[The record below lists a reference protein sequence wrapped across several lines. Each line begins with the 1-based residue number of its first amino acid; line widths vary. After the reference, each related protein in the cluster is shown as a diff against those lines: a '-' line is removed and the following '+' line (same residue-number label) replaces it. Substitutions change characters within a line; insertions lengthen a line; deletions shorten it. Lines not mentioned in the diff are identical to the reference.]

1 MKINIRSKL
10 TLAISLL
17 MVVVFAVAAV
27 LFIQEKKTEMADDIY
42 HNVLAFASMTASQ
55 VTDSYDLYLA
65 QNSFVYF
72 NKEIQSLFEKN
83 NNISAIK
90 IISFN
95 GDILY
100 DSEIDV
106 DKKYE
111 GNERIA
117 SGNLIEQVQSENFS
131 LETLDESI
139 YFLKIDNNGN
149 IFYLDKFERHIDALE
164 IGTFIDYLIIPASQK
179 YSVLYKFD
187 YKTLQERV
195 SLMIERIIYLALF
208 GILLG
213 VVFSFLMSSKIT
225 RPVSELVFG
234 VKKIAKGD
242 FKARVDITTKDEI
255 GFLGESFNAMAKDLE
270 FSVEAKV
277 YKERVT
283 RELEL
288 AMQIQDQLI
297 PDEEEIPE
305 IDGIDISAGLIPAEE
320 IGGDIYDFIKVGKDK
335 LLMYLGDVTG
345 HGVPAGIV
353 SSISSALFYG
363 YSDIEDLKQIIVN
376 VNRVLDVK
384 MMPNMFLTLCLL
396 EWDSLNKKLSYVNA
410 GHEQLIHSSF
420 NNKRTNLLEP
430 GGIALGMV
438 NDITPHVK
446 INTVELAKGDFLI
459 VYSDGIPESW
469 RNEKEN
475 YGVERLVKFVEE
487 ASKTVKTAKEMKEA
501 ILKDVKEFAA
511 GYKQM
516 DDITI
521 IVIKRV

>member
-1 MKINIRSKL
+1 MRINIRSKL
-10 TLAISLL
+10 MLAISLL
-17 MVVVFAVAAV
+17 MVVVFSV
-27 LFIQEKKTEMADDIY
+27 LAMFFIQEKKTEMADDIY
-42 HNVLAFASMTASQ
+42 HNVLAFSFMTSSQ
-55 VTDSYDLYLA
+55 IIENYDLYLS
-65 QNSFVYF
+65 QSSFVYF

-95 GDILY
+95 GEILY
-100 DSEIDV
+100 DSDIDV

-111 GNERIA
+111 GEGRIVDK
-117 SGNLIEQVQSENFS
+117 NLIEQVQSENIS
-131 LETLDESI
+131 LKTLDGGI
-139 YFLKIDNNGN
+139 YFLRTDDNGK
-149 IFYLDKFERHIDALE
+149 IFYLNRFEKGIDAFE

-179 YSVLYKFD
+179 YSVLYEFD

-195 SLMIERIIYLALF
+195 SLMMERIIYLALF

-213 VVFSFLMSSKIT
+213 VVFSFLMSSRIT
-225 RPVSELVFG
+225 KPVSELVFG

-242 FKARVDITTKDEI
+242 FKTRVDITTKDEI

-288 AMQIQDQLI
+288 AMQIQNQLI
-297 PDEEEIPE
+297 PKEEDIPK
-305 IDGIDISAGLIPAEE
+305 IDGIDISSGLIPAEE

-363 YSDIEDLKQIIVN
+363 YSEIEDLKQIVVN

-384 MMPNMFLTLCLL
+384 MMPNMFITLCLL
-396 EWDSLNKKLSYVNA
+396 EWNALNKILSYVNA
-410 GHEQLIHSSF
+410 GHEQLIHFSSK
-420 NNKRTNLLEP
+420 NKKTDLLAP

-438 NDITPHVK
+438 DDITPHVK
-446 INTVELAKGDFLI
+446 LNTVEFEKGDFLI

-469 RNEKEN
+469 KNENEN
-475 YGVERLVKFVEE
+475 YGIERLVKFVEKF
-487 ASKTVKTAKEMKEA
+487 SNLQTAKEMKEA
-501 ILKDVKEFAA
+501 ILKDVEEFAA

>member
-10 TLAISLL
+10 MLAISLL
-17 MVVVFAVAAV
+17 MVVVFSVSAV

-42 HNVLAFASMTASQ
+42 HNVLSFSKLTASQ
-55 VTDSYDLYLA
+55 IIENYDLYLA
-65 QNSFVYF
+65 QSSFVYF

-83 NNISAIK
+83 NNISAVK

-95 GDILY
+95 GEILY
-100 DSEIDV
+100 DSETDV

-111 GNERIA
+111 GEERIA
-117 SGNLIEQVQSENFS
+117 DKNLLEQVQSENIS
-131 LETLDESI
+131 LKTIDGNI
-139 YFLKIDNNGN
+139 YFIKTDDNGKIS
-149 IFYLDKFERHIDALE
+149 YLDRSEKGIDALK

-195 SLMIERIIYLALF
+195 FLMMERIVYLALF

-213 VVFSFLMSSKIT
+213 VVFSFFMSSKIT
-225 RPVSELVFG
+225 KPVSALVFG

-242 FKARVDITTKDEI
+242 FKTRVDITTKDEI

-297 PDEEEIPE
+297 PNEDEIPKM
-305 IDGIDISAGLIPAEE
+305 DGIDISAGLIPAEE

-363 YSDIEDLKQIIVN
+363 YSEIEDLKKIIIN
-376 VNRVLDVK
+376 VNKVLDVK

-396 EWDSLNKKLSYVNA
+396 EWNASNKKLSYVNA
-410 GHEQLIHSSF
+410 GHEQLIHCSLK
-420 NNKRTNLLEP
+420 NKKTGLLAT

-438 NDITPHVK
+438 DDITPHVK
-446 INTVELAKGDFLI
+446 LNTVELEKGDFLI

-469 RNEKEN
+469 KNENEN
-475 YGVERLVKFVEE
+475 YGIERLVKFVGE

-521 IVIKRV
+521 IVVKRV